1 MKYLKLY
8 ESFSDDFYENLKKI
22 ESEYHEKRKK
32 IREDFKSEIDDYMWD
47 ITDIWG
53 IDSFIEEDDPVVW
66 YELEFKHEDVQK
78 VYDELKMANDR
89 LKKVL
94 GLQIRVEEIY
104 TRARVRGGLYGYHV
118 PKIYFKAPRT
128 ELMFIFNDEVLIAG
142 VSGSKFDNPL
152 LDESFDVK
160 KLKIT
165 VS

>member
-8 ESFSDDFYENLKKI
+8 ESFSADFYNNLEKLDK
-22 ESEYHEKRKK
+22 EYNERRKK
-32 IREDFKSEIDDYMWD
+32 IRKEYKEEIDDYMFD
-47 ITDIWG
+47 ITDRWG
-53 IDSFIEEDDPVVW
+53 IDSFIEKDDPVVW
-66 YELEFKHEDVQK
+66 YELEFKHEDVEK

-104 TRARVRGGLYGYHV
+104 RQLRGAYRHSKAYSQV
-118 PKIYFKAPRT
+118 PRMD
-128 ELMFIFNDEVLIAG
+128 LMFIFNDEVLIAG
-142 VSGSKFDNPL
+142 VSGVKFDNPL